1 LGVEMTIIEAEA
13 VRSRQQLA
21 DFIDKLRD
29 EARANPERVENI
41 RIEDYLEAM
50 SAYLRD
56 FPGLITNKVWSAS
69 AEDPTW
75 ALFAAVLAGAVIYE

>member
-1 LGVEMTIIEAEA
+1 MIMSEAQT

-29 EARANPERVENI
+29 EAAANPDRVENA
-41 RIEDYLEAM
+41 RLEDYLEAM

-56 FPGLITNKVWSAS
+56 FPGLVTNGVWGAS

>member
-1 LGVEMTIIEAEA
+1 MTINEAQT
-13 VRSRQQLA
+13 VGSRLQLA

-29 EARANPERVENI
+29 EAGTNPERVENV

-56 FPGLITNKVWSAS
+56 FPGLITNGVWSAS
-69 AEDPTW
+69 AEEPTW
-75 ALFAAVLAGAVIYE
+75 ALFATVLAGAIIYE